1 MLTANDVRAIPL
13 FSTFS
18 EVNLGRLAPTAAD
31 LHLGA
36 GEFAVDEVGNVG
48 EGSMAI
54 AFVHQ
59 YLQNE
64 GRSQRSRI

>member
-18 EVNLGRLAPTAAD
+18 EVDLGRLAPTAAD

-36 GEFAVDEVGNVG
+36 GEFAVHESG
-48 EGSMAI
+48 ER
-54 AFVHQ
+54 
-59 YLQNE
+59 
-64 GRSQRSRI
+64 GRGQHGDRIRPPISPE